1 MTAVMV
7 DGETV
12 LLVNVDGSVRAYSNR
27 CPHQA
32 SSLDEG
38 DLDGETLT
46 CAKHLWEFNAV
57 TGCGINPD
65 DATLTT
71 RLPGRRRRHDLRGHR
86 PVTRSR
92 VVVIGGGAG
101 SAAAVAELRKLGFD
115 GSLTLVSAEN
125 TVPYERPPL
134 SKGFLLGT
142 SGQVPVKD
150 AAWYEQ
156 ASVELILGSR
166 ATRLDLAA
174 RTVTLSGGAVL
185 GDHQLLLA
193 TGVRPR
199 VLPGLDGDS
208 VCYLRTGEDAAAL
221 RDRITAAG
229 HVAVLGGGF
238 IGCEVAAAA
247 IRLGKRATILEAL
260 PNLLHRALGPELADA
275 WWPASTGTKASTS
288 APGSRCSGSG
298 RAAAACGSAPWSATS
313 TPTSSSSAWAP
324 CPTPSSPSRPP
335 CRPAHGIE
343 VDECFATAAPDVY
356 AIGDVAAQHLP
367 EHGRR
372 VRVEHHDT
380 AIRHGRVAARNMLGQ
395 REPFGDVHWFW
406 SDQFDHTIS
415 SAGLISESDGPG
427 ELVIRGSLE
436 QRSFSAF
443 SLDGDRVRAVIALN
457 RPRDVLDARRL
468 IARDHSATAGQLRDE
483 SLPLKR
489 LAAPAVTAT

>member
-1 MTAVMV
+1 M
-7 DGETV
+7 
-12 LLVNVDGSVRAYSNR
+12 
-27 CPHQA
+27 
-32 SSLDEG
+32 
-38 DLDGETLT
+38 
-46 CAKHLWEFNAV
+46 K
-57 TGCGINPD
+57 
-65 DATLTT
+65 
-71 RLPGRRRRHDLRGHR
+71 
-86 PVTRSR
+86 RSR
-92 VVVIGGGAG
+92 IVVIGGGAG
-101 SAAAVAELRKLGFD
+101 SAAAVAELRKQGFD

-156 ASVELILGSR
+156 ASVELILSSR
-166 ATRLDLAA
+166 ATQLDLAA

-185 GDHQLLLA
+185 GYDQLLLA

-199 VLPGLDGDS
+199 VLPGLDGDG

-221 RDRITAAG
+221 RDRMTAAG

-260 PNLLHRALGPELADA
+260 PTLLHRALGPELGDVVAGIHRDEGVDVRTGQQVLGIRPRRGGLRISTAAGDVDADVLVVGVGTVPNTELA
-275 WWPASTGTKASTS
+275 EQAGLPAG
-288 APGSRCSGSG
+288 
-298 RAAAACGSAPWSATS
+298 
-313 TPTSSSSAWAP
+313 
-324 CPTPSSPSRPP
+324 
-335 CRPAHGIE
+335 HGIE
-343 VDECFATAAPDVY
+343 VDECFATAAPGIY

-367 EHGRR
+367 GHGRR

-380 AIRHGRVAARNMLGQ
+380 AIRHGRVAARNMAGQ
-395 REPFGDVHWFW
+395 REPFADVHWFW
-406 SDQFDHTIS
+406 SDQYDHTIS
-415 SAGLISESDGPG
+415 SAGLIPGSDGPG

-436 QRSFSAF
+436 QRNFSAF
-443 SLDGDRVRAVIALN
+443 SLDGDRVRAVISLN

-468 IARDHSATAGQLRDE
+468 IARNHSATAAQLCDE

>member
-1 MTAVMV
+1 V
-7 DGETV
+7 
-12 LLVNVDGSVRAYSNR
+12 
-27 CPHQA
+27 
-32 SSLDEG
+32 
-38 DLDGETLT
+38 
-46 CAKHLWEFNAV
+46 K
-57 TGCGINPD
+57 
-65 DATLTT
+65 
-71 RLPGRRRRHDLRGHR
+71 
-86 PVTRSR
+86 RSR
-92 VVVIGGGAG
+92 IVVIGGGAG
-101 SAAAVAELRKLGFD
+101 SAAAVAELRKQGFD

-150 AAWYEQ
+150 AVWYEQ

-185 GDHQLLLA
+185 GYDQLLLA

-199 VLPGLDGDS
+199 VLPGLDGDG
-208 VCYLRTGEDAAAL
+208 VCYLRTSEDAAAL
-221 RDRITAAG
+221 RDRMTAAG

-260 PNLLHRALGPELADA
+260 PTLLHRALGPELGDIVAGIHRDEGVDVRTGQQVLGIRPRRGGVRISTAAGDVDADVLVVGVGTVPNTELA
-275 WWPASTGTKASTS
+275 EQAGLPAG
-288 APGSRCSGSG
+288 
-298 RAAAACGSAPWSATS
+298 
-313 TPTSSSSAWAP
+313 
-324 CPTPSSPSRPP
+324 
-335 CRPAHGIE
+335 HGIE
-343 VDECFATAAPDVY
+343 VDECFATAAPGIY

-367 EHGRR
+367 GHGRR

-380 AIRHGRVAARNMLGQ
+380 AVRHGRVAARNMAGQ
-395 REPFGDVHWFW
+395 REPFADVHWFW
-406 SDQFDHTIS
+406 SDQYDHTIS
-415 SAGLISESDGPG
+415 SAGLIPGSDGPG

-436 QRSFSAF
+436 QRNFSAF
-443 SLDGDRVRAVIALN
+443 SLDGDRVRAVISLN

-468 IARDHSATAGQLRDE
+468 IARDHSATAAQLCDE

>member
-1 MTAVMV
+1 
-7 DGETV
+7 
-12 LLVNVDGSVRAYSNR
+12 
-27 CPHQA
+27 
-32 SSLDEG
+32 
-38 DLDGETLT
+38 
-46 CAKHLWEFNAV
+46 
-57 TGCGINPD
+57 
-65 DATLTT
+65 
-71 RLPGRRRRHDLRGHR
+71 
-86 PVTRSR
+86 
-92 VVVIGGGAG
+92 VVIGGGAG
-101 SAAAVAELRKLGFD
+101 SAAAVAELRKQGFD

-185 GDHQLLLA
+185 GYDQLLLA

-199 VLPGLDGDS
+199 VLPGLDGDG

-221 RDRITAAG
+221 RDRMTAAG

-260 PNLLHRALGPELADA
+260 PTLLHRALGPELGDVVAGIHRDEGVDVRTGQQVLGIRPRRGGVRISTAAGDVDADVLVVGVGTVPNTELA
-275 WWPASTGTKASTS
+275 EQAGLPAG
-288 APGSRCSGSG
+288 
-298 RAAAACGSAPWSATS
+298 
-313 TPTSSSSAWAP
+313 
-324 CPTPSSPSRPP
+324 
-335 CRPAHGIE
+335 HGIE
-343 VDECFATAAPDVY
+343 VDECFATAAPGIY

-367 EHGRR
+367 GHGRR

-380 AIRHGRVAARNMLGQ
+380 AIRHGRVAARNMAGQ
-395 REPFGDVHWFW
+395 REPFADVHWFW
-406 SDQFDHTIS
+406 SDQYDHTIS
-415 SAGLISESDGPG
+415 SAGLIPGSDGPG

-436 QRSFSAF
+436 QRNFSAF
-443 SLDGDRVRAVIALN
+443 SLDGDRVRAVISLN

-468 IARDHSATAGQLRDE
+468 IARDHSATAAQLCDE

>member
-1 MTAVMV
+1 V
-7 DGETV
+7 
-12 LLVNVDGSVRAYSNR
+12 
-27 CPHQA
+27 
-32 SSLDEG
+32 
-38 DLDGETLT
+38 
-46 CAKHLWEFNAV
+46 K
-57 TGCGINPD
+57 
-65 DATLTT
+65 
-71 RLPGRRRRHDLRGHR
+71 
-86 PVTRSR
+86 RSR
-92 VVVIGGGAG
+92 IVVIGGGAG
-101 SAAAVAELRKLGFD
+101 SAAAVAELRKQGFD

-185 GDHQLLLA
+185 GYDQLLLA

-199 VLPGLDGDS
+199 VLPGLDGDG
-208 VCYLRTGEDAAAL
+208 VCYLRTGEDAATL
-221 RDRITAAG
+221 RDRMTAAG

-260 PNLLHRALGPELADA
+260 PTLLHRALGPELGDVVAGIHRDEGVDVRTGQQVLGIRPRRGGLRISTAAGDVDADVLVVGVGTVPNTELA
-275 WWPASTGTKASTS
+275 EQAGLPAG
-288 APGSRCSGSG
+288 
-298 RAAAACGSAPWSATS
+298 
-313 TPTSSSSAWAP
+313 
-324 CPTPSSPSRPP
+324 
-335 CRPAHGIE
+335 HGIE
-343 VDECFATAAPDVY
+343 VDECFATAAPGIY

-367 EHGRR
+367 GHGRR

-380 AIRHGRVAARNMLGQ
+380 AIRHGRVAARNMAGQ
-395 REPFGDVHWFW
+395 REPFADVHWFW
-406 SDQFDHTIS
+406 SDQYDHTIS
-415 SAGLISESDGPG
+415 SAGLIPGSDGPG

-443 SLDGDRVRAVIALN
+443 SLDGDRVRAVISLN

-468 IARDHSATAGQLRDE
+468 IARNHSATAAQLCDE

>member
-1 MTAVMV
+1 
-7 DGETV
+7 
-12 LLVNVDGSVRAYSNR
+12 
-27 CPHQA
+27 
-32 SSLDEG
+32 
-38 DLDGETLT
+38 
-46 CAKHLWEFNAV
+46 
-57 TGCGINPD
+57 
-65 DATLTT
+65 
-71 RLPGRRRRHDLRGHR
+71 
-86 PVTRSR
+86 
-92 VVVIGGGAG
+92 VVIGGGAS
-101 SAAAVAELRKLGFD
+101 SAAAVAELRKQGFD

-185 GDHQLLLA
+185 GYDQLLLA

-199 VLPGLDGDS
+199 VLPGLDGDG

-221 RDRITAAG
+221 RDRMTAAR
-229 HVAVLGGGF
+229 HIAVLGGGF

-247 IRLGKRATILEAL
+247 VRLGKRATILEAL
-260 PNLLHRALGPELADA
+260 PTLLHRALGPELGDVVAGIHRDEGVDVRTGQQVLGIRPRRGGVRISTAAGDVDADVLVVGVGTVPNTELA
-275 WWPASTGTKASTS
+275 EQAGLPAG
-288 APGSRCSGSG
+288 
-298 RAAAACGSAPWSATS
+298 
-313 TPTSSSSAWAP
+313 
-324 CPTPSSPSRPP
+324 
-335 CRPAHGIE
+335 HGIE
-343 VDECFATAAPDVY
+343 VDECFATAAPGIY

-367 EHGRR
+367 GHGRR

-395 REPFGDVHWFW
+395 REPFADVHWFW

-415 SAGLISESDGPG
+415 SAGLIPGSDGPG

-443 SLDGDRVRAVIALN
+443 SLDGDRVRAVISLN
-457 RPRDVLDARRL
+457 RPRDVLDVRRL
-468 IARDHSATAGQLRDE
+468 IARDHSATAAQLRDE

-489 LAAPAVTAT
+489 LAAPPVTAT

>member
-1 MTAVMV
+1 
-7 DGETV
+7 
-12 LLVNVDGSVRAYSNR
+12 
-27 CPHQA
+27 
-32 SSLDEG
+32 
-38 DLDGETLT
+38 
-46 CAKHLWEFNAV
+46 
-57 TGCGINPD
+57 
-65 DATLTT
+65 
-71 RLPGRRRRHDLRGHR
+71 
-86 PVTRSR
+86 
-92 VVVIGGGAG
+92 VVIGGGAG
-101 SAAAVAELRKLGFD
+101 SAAAVAELRKQGFD

-185 GDHQLLLA
+185 GYDQLLLA

-199 VLPGLDGDS
+199 VLPGLDGDG

-221 RDRITAAG
+221 RDRMTAAR
-229 HVAVLGGGF
+229 HIAVLGGGF

-247 IRLGKRATILEAL
+247 VRLGKRATILEAL
-260 PNLLHRALGPELADA
+260 PTLLHRALGPELGDVVAGIHRDEGVDVRTGQQVLGIRPRRGGVRISTAAGDVDADVLVVGVGTVPNTELA
-275 WWPASTGTKASTS
+275 EQAGLPAG
-288 APGSRCSGSG
+288 
-298 RAAAACGSAPWSATS
+298 
-313 TPTSSSSAWAP
+313 
-324 CPTPSSPSRPP
+324 
-335 CRPAHGIE
+335 HGIE
-343 VDECFATAAPDVY
+343 VDECFATAAPGIY

-367 EHGRR
+367 GHGRR

-395 REPFGDVHWFW
+395 REPFADVHWFW

-415 SAGLISESDGPG
+415 SAGLIPGSDGPG

-443 SLDGDRVRAVIALN
+443 SLDGDRVRAVISLN
-457 RPRDVLDARRL
+457 RPRDVLDVRRL
-468 IARDHSATAGQLRDE
+468 IARDHSATAAQLRDE

>member
-1 MTAVMV
+1 M
-7 DGETV
+7 
-12 LLVNVDGSVRAYSNR
+12 
-27 CPHQA
+27 
-32 SSLDEG
+32 
-38 DLDGETLT
+38 
-46 CAKHLWEFNAV
+46 
-57 TGCGINPD
+57 
-65 DATLTT
+65 
-71 RLPGRRRRHDLRGHR
+71 
-86 PVTRSR
+86 
-92 VVVIGGGAG
+92 VIGGGAG
-101 SAAAVAELRKLGFD
+101 SAAAVAELRKQGFD

-185 GDHQLLLA
+185 GYDQLLLA

-199 VLPGLDGDS
+199 VLPGLDGDG
-208 VCYLRTGEDAAAL
+208 VCYLRTSEDAAAL
-221 RDRITAAG
+221 RDRMTAAG

-260 PNLLHRALGPELADA
+260 PTLLHRALGPELGDVVAGIHRDEGVDVRTGQQVLGIRPRRGGLRISTAAGDVDADVLVVGVGTVPNTELA
-275 WWPASTGTKASTS
+275 GQAGLPAG
-288 APGSRCSGSG
+288 
-298 RAAAACGSAPWSATS
+298 
-313 TPTSSSSAWAP
+313 
-324 CPTPSSPSRPP
+324 
-335 CRPAHGIE
+335 HGIE
-343 VDECFATAAPDVY
+343 VDECFATAAPGIY

-367 EHGRR
+367 GHGRR

-380 AIRHGRVAARNMLGQ
+380 AVRHGRVAARNMAGQ
-395 REPFGDVHWFW
+395 REPFADVHWFW
-406 SDQFDHTIS
+406 SDQYDHTIS
-415 SAGLISESDGPG
+415 SAGLIPGSDGPG

-436 QRSFSAF
+436 QRNFSAF
-443 SLDGDRVRAVIALN
+443 SLDGDRVRAVISLN

-468 IARDHSATAGQLRDE
+468 IARDHSATAAQLCDE

-489 LAAPAVTAT
+489 LAGPATTAT

>member
-1 MTAVMV
+1 
-7 DGETV
+7 
-12 LLVNVDGSVRAYSNR
+12 
-27 CPHQA
+27 
-32 SSLDEG
+32 
-38 DLDGETLT
+38 
-46 CAKHLWEFNAV
+46 
-57 TGCGINPD
+57 
-65 DATLTT
+65 
-71 RLPGRRRRHDLRGHR
+71 
-86 PVTRSR
+86 
-92 VVVIGGGAG
+92 VVIGGGAG
-101 SAAAVAELRKLGFD
+101 SAAAVAELRKQGFD

-150 AAWYEQ
+150 AVWYEQ

-185 GDHQLLLA
+185 GYDQLLLA

-199 VLPGLDGDS
+199 VLPGLDGDG
-208 VCYLRTGEDAAAL
+208 VCYLRTSEDAAAL
-221 RDRITAAG
+221 RDRMTAAG

-260 PNLLHRALGPELADA
+260 PTLLHRALGPELGDVVAGIHRDEGVDVRTGQQVLGIRPRRGGVRISTAAGDVDADVLVVGVGTVPNTELA
-275 WWPASTGTKASTS
+275 EQAGLPAG
-288 APGSRCSGSG
+288 
-298 RAAAACGSAPWSATS
+298 
-313 TPTSSSSAWAP
+313 
-324 CPTPSSPSRPP
+324 
-335 CRPAHGIE
+335 HGIE
-343 VDECFATAAPDVY
+343 VDECFATAAPGIY

-367 EHGRR
+367 GHGRR

-380 AIRHGRVAARNMLGQ
+380 AIRHGRVAARNMAGQ
-395 REPFGDVHWFW
+395 REPFADVHWFW
-406 SDQFDHTIS
+406 SDQYDHTIS
-415 SAGLISESDGPG
+415 SAGLIPGSDGPG

-443 SLDGDRVRAVIALN
+443 SLDGDRVRAVISLN

-468 IARDHSATAGQLRDE
+468 IARDHSATAAQLCDE

>member
-1 MTAVMV
+1 M
-7 DGETV
+7 
-12 LLVNVDGSVRAYSNR
+12 
-27 CPHQA
+27 
-32 SSLDEG
+32 
-38 DLDGETLT
+38 
-46 CAKHLWEFNAV
+46 
-57 TGCGINPD
+57 
-65 DATLTT
+65 
-71 RLPGRRRRHDLRGHR
+71 R
-86 PVTRSR
+86 PSR
-92 VVVIGGGAG
+92 IVVIGGGAS
-101 SAAAVAELRKLGFD
+101 SAAAVAELRKQGFD

-185 GDHQLLLA
+185 GYDQLLLA

-199 VLPGLDGDS
+199 VLPGLDGDG

-221 RDRITAAG
+221 RDRMTAAG

-260 PNLLHRALGPELADA
+260 PTLLHRALGPELGDVVAGIHRDEGVDVRTGQQVLGIRPRRGGVRISTAAGDVDADVLVVGVGTVPSTELA
-275 WWPASTGTKASTS
+275 EQAGLPAG
-288 APGSRCSGSG
+288 
-298 RAAAACGSAPWSATS
+298 
-313 TPTSSSSAWAP
+313 
-324 CPTPSSPSRPP
+324 
-335 CRPAHGIE
+335 HGIE
-343 VDECFATAAPDVY
+343 VDECFATAAPGIY

-367 EHGRR
+367 GHGRR

-395 REPFGDVHWFW
+395 REPFADVHWFW

-415 SAGLISESDGPG
+415 SAGLIPGSDGPG

-443 SLDGDRVRAVIALN
+443 SLDGDRVRAVISLN

-468 IARDHSATAGQLRDE
+468 IARDHSATAAQLRDE

-489 LAAPAVTAT
+489 LAAPAGTAT

>member
-1 MTAVMV
+1 M
-7 DGETV
+7 
-12 LLVNVDGSVRAYSNR
+12 
-27 CPHQA
+27 
-32 SSLDEG
+32 
-38 DLDGETLT
+38 
-46 CAKHLWEFNAV
+46 
-57 TGCGINPD
+57 
-65 DATLTT
+65 
-71 RLPGRRRRHDLRGHR
+71 
-86 PVTRSR
+86 
-92 VVVIGGGAG
+92 VIGGGAG
-101 SAAAVAELRKLGFD
+101 SAAAVAELRKQGFD

-185 GDHQLLLA
+185 GYDRLLLA

-199 VLPGLDGDS
+199 VLPGLDGDG

-221 RDRITAAG
+221 RDRMTAAG

-247 IRLGKRATILEAL
+247 VRLGKRATILEAL
-260 PNLLHRALGPELADA
+260 PTLLHRALGPELGDIVAGIHRDEGVDVRTGQQVLGIRPRRGGVRISTAAGDLDADVLVVGVGTVPNSELA
-275 WWPASTGTKASTS
+275 GQAGLPAG
-288 APGSRCSGSG
+288 
-298 RAAAACGSAPWSATS
+298 
-313 TPTSSSSAWAP
+313 
-324 CPTPSSPSRPP
+324 
-335 CRPAHGIE
+335 HGIE
-343 VDECFATAAPDVY
+343 VDECFATAAPGIY

-367 EHGRR
+367 GHGRR

-380 AIRHGRVAARNMLGQ
+380 ALRHGRVAARNMLGH
-395 REPFGDVHWFW
+395 REPFCDVHWFW

-415 SAGLISESDGPG
+415 SAGLVPESDGTG

-443 SLDGDRVRAVIALN
+443 SLDGDRVRAVISLN

>member
-1 MTAVMV
+1 M
-7 DGETV
+7 
-12 LLVNVDGSVRAYSNR
+12 
-27 CPHQA
+27 
-32 SSLDEG
+32 
-38 DLDGETLT
+38 
-46 CAKHLWEFNAV
+46 K
-57 TGCGINPD
+57 
-65 DATLTT
+65 
-71 RLPGRRRRHDLRGHR
+71 
-86 PVTRSR
+86 RSR
-92 VVVIGGGAG
+92 IVVIGGGAG
-101 SAAAVAELRKLGFD
+101 SAAAVAELRKQGFD

-185 GDHQLLLA
+185 GYDQLLLA

-199 VLPGLDGDS
+199 VLPGLDGDG
-208 VCYLRTGEDAAAL
+208 VCYLRTGEDAATL
-221 RDRITAAG
+221 RDRMTAAG

-260 PNLLHRALGPELADA
+260 PTLLHRALGPELGDVVAGIHRDEGVDVRTGQQVLGIRPRRGGVRISTAAGDVDADVLVVGVGTVPNTELA
-275 WWPASTGTKASTS
+275 EQAGLPAG
-288 APGSRCSGSG
+288 
-298 RAAAACGSAPWSATS
+298 
-313 TPTSSSSAWAP
+313 
-324 CPTPSSPSRPP
+324 
-335 CRPAHGIE
+335 HGIE
-343 VDECFATAAPDVY
+343 VDECFATAAPGIY

-367 EHGRR
+367 GHGRR

-380 AIRHGRVAARNMLGQ
+380 AIRHGRVAARNMAGQ
-395 REPFGDVHWFW
+395 REPFADVHWFW
-406 SDQFDHTIS
+406 SDQYDHTIS
-415 SAGLISESDGPG
+415 SAGLIPGSDGPG

-443 SLDGDRVRAVIALN
+443 SLDGDRVRAVISLN

-468 IARDHSATAGQLRDE
+468 IARDHSATAAQLCDE

>member
-1 MTAVMV
+1 
-7 DGETV
+7 
-12 LLVNVDGSVRAYSNR
+12 
-27 CPHQA
+27 
-32 SSLDEG
+32 
-38 DLDGETLT
+38 
-46 CAKHLWEFNAV
+46 
-57 TGCGINPD
+57 
-65 DATLTT
+65 
-71 RLPGRRRRHDLRGHR
+71 
-86 PVTRSR
+86 
-92 VVVIGGGAG
+92 VVIGGGAG
-101 SAAAVAELRKLGFD
+101 SAAAVAELRKQGYD

-185 GDHQLLLA
+185 GYDQLLLA

-199 VLPGLDGDS
+199 VLPGLDGDG
-208 VCYLRTGEDAAAL
+208 VCYLRTSEDAAAL
-221 RDRITAAG
+221 RDRMTAAG

-247 IRLGKRATILEAL
+247 IRLGKRTTILEAL
-260 PNLLHRALGPELADA
+260 PTLLHRALGPELGDVVAGIHRDEGVDVRTGQQVLGIRPRRGGVRISTAAGDVDADVLVVGVGTVPNTELA
-275 WWPASTGTKASTS
+275 EQAGLPAG
-288 APGSRCSGSG
+288 
-298 RAAAACGSAPWSATS
+298 
-313 TPTSSSSAWAP
+313 
-324 CPTPSSPSRPP
+324 
-335 CRPAHGIE
+335 HGIE
-343 VDECFATAAPDVY
+343 VDECFATAAPGIY

-367 EHGRR
+367 GHGRR

-380 AIRHGRVAARNMLGQ
+380 AIRHGRVAARNMAGQ
-395 REPFGDVHWFW
+395 REPFADVHWFW
-406 SDQFDHTIS
+406 SDQYDHTIS
-415 SAGLISESDGPG
+415 SAGLIPGSDGPG

-443 SLDGDRVRAVIALN
+443 SLDGDRVRAVISLN

-468 IARDHSATAGQLRDE
+468 IARNHSATAAQLCDE

>member
-1 MTAVMV
+1 
-7 DGETV
+7 
-12 LLVNVDGSVRAYSNR
+12 
-27 CPHQA
+27 
-32 SSLDEG
+32 
-38 DLDGETLT
+38 
-46 CAKHLWEFNAV
+46 
-57 TGCGINPD
+57 
-65 DATLTT
+65 
-71 RLPGRRRRHDLRGHR
+71 
-86 PVTRSR
+86 
-92 VVVIGGGAG
+92 VVIGGGAG
-101 SAAAVAELRKLGFD
+101 SAAAVAELRKQGFD

-185 GDHQLLLA
+185 GYDQLLLA

-199 VLPGLDGDS
+199 VLPGLDGDG
-208 VCYLRTGEDAAAL
+208 VCYLRTGEDAIAL
-221 RDRITAAG
+221 RDRMTAAG

-260 PNLLHRALGPELADA
+260 PTLLHRALGPELGDVVAGIHRDEGVDVRTGQQVLGIRPRRGGVRISTAAGDVDADVLVVGVGTVPNTELA
-275 WWPASTGTKASTS
+275 EQAGLPAG
-288 APGSRCSGSG
+288 
-298 RAAAACGSAPWSATS
+298 
-313 TPTSSSSAWAP
+313 
-324 CPTPSSPSRPP
+324 
-335 CRPAHGIE
+335 HGIE
-343 VDECFATAAPDVY
+343 VDECFATAAPGIY

-367 EHGRR
+367 GHGRR

-380 AIRHGRVAARNMLGQ
+380 AVRHGRVAARNMAGQ
-395 REPFGDVHWFW
+395 REPFADVHWFW
-406 SDQFDHTIS
+406 SDQYDHTIS
-415 SAGLISESDGPG
+415 SAGLIPGSDGPG

-443 SLDGDRVRAVIALN
+443 SLDGDRVRAVISLN

-468 IARDHSATAGQLRDE
+468 IARDHSATAAQLCDE

>member
-1 MTAVMV
+1 V
-7 DGETV
+7 
-12 LLVNVDGSVRAYSNR
+12 
-27 CPHQA
+27 
-32 SSLDEG
+32 
-38 DLDGETLT
+38 
-46 CAKHLWEFNAV
+46 K
-57 TGCGINPD
+57 
-65 DATLTT
+65 
-71 RLPGRRRRHDLRGHR
+71 
-86 PVTRSR
+86 RSR
-92 VVVIGGGAG
+92 IVVIGGGAG
-101 SAAAVAELRKLGFD
+101 SAAAVAELRKQGFD

-150 AAWYEQ
+150 AVWYEQ

-185 GDHQLLLA
+185 GYDQLLLA

-199 VLPGLDGDS
+199 VLPGLDGDG

-221 RDRITAAG
+221 RDRMTAAG

-260 PNLLHRALGPELADA
+260 PTLLHRALGPELGDVVAGIHRDEGVDVRTGQQVLGIRPRRGGVRISTAAGDVDADVLVVGVGTVPNTELA
-275 WWPASTGTKASTS
+275 EQAGLPAG
-288 APGSRCSGSG
+288 
-298 RAAAACGSAPWSATS
+298 
-313 TPTSSSSAWAP
+313 
-324 CPTPSSPSRPP
+324 
-335 CRPAHGIE
+335 HGIE
-343 VDECFATAAPDVY
+343 VDECFATAAPGIY

-367 EHGRR
+367 GHGRR

-380 AIRHGRVAARNMLGQ
+380 AIRHGRVAARNMAGQ
-395 REPFGDVHWFW
+395 REPFADVHWFW
-406 SDQFDHTIS
+406 SDQYDHTIS
-415 SAGLISESDGPG
+415 SAGLIPGSDGPG

-436 QRSFSAF
+436 QRNFSAF
-443 SLDGDRVRAVIALN
+443 SLDGDRVRAVISLN
-457 RPRDVLDARRL
+457 RPRDVLDTRRL
-468 IARDHSATAGQLRDE
+468 IARDHSATAAQLRDE

>member
-1 MTAVMV
+1 
-7 DGETV
+7 
-12 LLVNVDGSVRAYSNR
+12 
-27 CPHQA
+27 
-32 SSLDEG
+32 
-38 DLDGETLT
+38 
-46 CAKHLWEFNAV
+46 
-57 TGCGINPD
+57 
-65 DATLTT
+65 
-71 RLPGRRRRHDLRGHR
+71 
-86 PVTRSR
+86 
-92 VVVIGGGAG
+92 VVIGGGAG
-101 SAAAVAELRKLGFD
+101 SAAAVAELRKQGFD

-174 RTVTLSGGAVL
+174 RTVTLSGGAIL
-185 GDHQLLLA
+185 GYDQLLLA

-199 VLPGLDGDS
+199 VLPGLDGDG

-221 RDRITAAG
+221 RDRMTAAG

-260 PNLLHRALGPELADA
+260 PTLLHRALGPELGDVVAGIHRDEGVDVRTGQQVLGIRPRRGGVRISTAAGDVDADVLVVGVGTVPNTELA
-275 WWPASTGTKASTS
+275 QQAGLPAG
-288 APGSRCSGSG
+288 
-298 RAAAACGSAPWSATS
+298 
-313 TPTSSSSAWAP
+313 
-324 CPTPSSPSRPP
+324 
-335 CRPAHGIE
+335 HGIE
-343 VDECFATAAPDVY
+343 VDECFATAAPGIY

-367 EHGRR
+367 GHGRR

-395 REPFGDVHWFW
+395 REPFADVHWFW

-415 SAGLISESDGPG
+415 SAGLIPGSDGPG

-443 SLDGDRVRAVIALN
+443 SLDGDRVRAVISLN

-468 IARDHSATAGQLRDE
+468 IARDHSATAAQLCDE

>member
-1 MTAVMV
+1 M
-7 DGETV
+7 
-12 LLVNVDGSVRAYSNR
+12 
-27 CPHQA
+27 
-32 SSLDEG
+32 
-38 DLDGETLT
+38 
-46 CAKHLWEFNAV
+46 K
-57 TGCGINPD
+57 
-65 DATLTT
+65 
-71 RLPGRRRRHDLRGHR
+71 
-86 PVTRSR
+86 RSR
-92 VVVIGGGAG
+92 IVVIGGGAG
-101 SAAAVAELRKLGFD
+101 SAAAVAELRKQGFD

-185 GDHQLLLA
+185 GYDQLLLA

-199 VLPGLDGDS
+199 VLPGLDGDG
-208 VCYLRTGEDAAAL
+208 VCYLRTGEDAATL
-221 RDRITAAG
+221 RDRMTAAG

-260 PNLLHRALGPELADA
+260 PTLLHRALGPELGDVVAGIHRDEGVDVRTGQQVLGIRPRRGGLRISTAAGDVDADVLVVGVGTVPNTELA
-275 WWPASTGTKASTS
+275 EQAGLPAG
-288 APGSRCSGSG
+288 
-298 RAAAACGSAPWSATS
+298 
-313 TPTSSSSAWAP
+313 
-324 CPTPSSPSRPP
+324 
-335 CRPAHGIE
+335 HGIE
-343 VDECFATAAPDVY
+343 VDECFATAAPGIY

-367 EHGRR
+367 GHGRR

-380 AIRHGRVAARNMLGQ
+380 AVRHGRVAARNMAGQ
-395 REPFGDVHWFW
+395 REPFADVHWFW
-406 SDQFDHTIS
+406 SDQYDHTIS
-415 SAGLISESDGPG
+415 SAGLIPGSDGPG

-443 SLDGDRVRAVIALN
+443 SLDGDRVRAVISLN

-468 IARDHSATAGQLRDE
+468 IARDHSATAAQLCDE

>member
-1 MTAVMV
+1 V
-7 DGETV
+7 
-12 LLVNVDGSVRAYSNR
+12 
-27 CPHQA
+27 
-32 SSLDEG
+32 
-38 DLDGETLT
+38 
-46 CAKHLWEFNAV
+46 K
-57 TGCGINPD
+57 
-65 DATLTT
+65 
-71 RLPGRRRRHDLRGHR
+71 
-86 PVTRSR
+86 RSR
-92 VVVIGGGAG
+92 IVVIGGGAG
-101 SAAAVAELRKLGFD
+101 SAAAVAELRKQGFD

-166 ATRLDLAA
+166 ATGLDPAA

-185 GDHQLLLA
+185 GYDQLLLA

-199 VLPGLDGDS
+199 VLPGLDGDG

-221 RDRITAAG
+221 RDRMTAAG

-260 PNLLHRALGPELADA
+260 PTLLHRALGPELGDVVAGIHRDEGVDVRTGQQVLGIRPRRGGVRISTAAGDVDADVLVVGVGTVPNTELA
-275 WWPASTGTKASTS
+275 EQAGLPAG
-288 APGSRCSGSG
+288 
-298 RAAAACGSAPWSATS
+298 
-313 TPTSSSSAWAP
+313 
-324 CPTPSSPSRPP
+324 
-335 CRPAHGIE
+335 HGIE
-343 VDECFATAAPDVY
+343 VDECFATAAPGIY

-367 EHGRR
+367 GHGRR

-380 AIRHGRVAARNMLGQ
+380 AVRHGRVAARNMAGQ
-395 REPFGDVHWFW
+395 REPFADVHWFW
-406 SDQFDHTIS
+406 SDQYDHTIS
-415 SAGLISESDGPG
+415 SAGLIPGSDGPG

-443 SLDGDRVRAVIALN
+443 SLDGDRVRAVISLN

-468 IARDHSATAGQLRDE
+468 IARNHSATAAQLCDE

>member
-1 MTAVMV
+1 M
-7 DGETV
+7 
-12 LLVNVDGSVRAYSNR
+12 
-27 CPHQA
+27 
-32 SSLDEG
+32 
-38 DLDGETLT
+38 
-46 CAKHLWEFNAV
+46 K
-57 TGCGINPD
+57 
-65 DATLTT
+65 
-71 RLPGRRRRHDLRGHR
+71 
-86 PVTRSR
+86 RSR
-92 VVVIGGGAG
+92 IVVIGGGAG
-101 SAAAVAELRKLGFD
+101 SAAAVAELRKQGYD

-185 GDHQLLLA
+185 GYDQLLLA

-199 VLPGLDGDS
+199 VLPGLDGDG

-221 RDRITAAG
+221 RDRMTAAG

-260 PNLLHRALGPELADA
+260 PTLLHRALGPELGDVVAGIHRDEGVDVRTGQQVLGIRPRRGGLRISTAAGDVDADVLVVGVGTVPNTELA
-275 WWPASTGTKASTS
+275 EQAGLPAG
-288 APGSRCSGSG
+288 
-298 RAAAACGSAPWSATS
+298 
-313 TPTSSSSAWAP
+313 
-324 CPTPSSPSRPP
+324 
-335 CRPAHGIE
+335 HGIE
-343 VDECFATAAPDVY
+343 VDECFATAAPGIY
-356 AIGDVAAQHLP
+356 AVGDVAAQHLP
-367 EHGRR
+367 GHGRR

-380 AIRHGRVAARNMLGQ
+380 AIRHGRVAARNMAGQ
-395 REPFGDVHWFW
+395 REPFADVHWFW
-406 SDQFDHTIS
+406 SDQYDHTIS
-415 SAGLISESDGPG
+415 SAGLIPGSDGPG

-443 SLDGDRVRAVIALN
+443 SLDGDRVRAVISLN

-468 IARDHSATAGQLRDE
+468 IARDHSATAAQLCDE

>member
-1 MTAVMV
+1 M
-7 DGETV
+7 
-12 LLVNVDGSVRAYSNR
+12 
-27 CPHQA
+27 
-32 SSLDEG
+32 
-38 DLDGETLT
+38 
-46 CAKHLWEFNAV
+46 
-57 TGCGINPD
+57 
-65 DATLTT
+65 
-71 RLPGRRRRHDLRGHR
+71 R
-86 PVTRSR
+86 PSR
-92 VVVIGGGAG
+92 IVVIGGGAS
-101 SAAAVAELRKLGFD
+101 SAAAVAELRKQGFD

-156 ASVELILGSR
+156 AAVELILGSR

-185 GDHQLLLA
+185 GYDQLLLA

-199 VLPGLDGDS
+199 VLPGLDGDG

-221 RDRITAAG
+221 RDRMTAAR

-260 PNLLHRALGPELADA
+260 PTLLHRALGPELGDIVAGIHRDEGVDVRTGQQVLGIRPRRGGVRISTAAGDVDADVLVVGVGTVPSTELA
-275 WWPASTGTKASTS
+275 EQAGLPAG
-288 APGSRCSGSG
+288 
-298 RAAAACGSAPWSATS
+298 
-313 TPTSSSSAWAP
+313 
-324 CPTPSSPSRPP
+324 
-335 CRPAHGIE
+335 HGIE
-343 VDECFATAAPDVY
+343 VDECFATAAPGIY

-367 EHGRR
+367 GHGRR

-395 REPFGDVHWFW
+395 REPFADVHWFW
-406 SDQFDHTIS
+406 SDQFDYTIS
-415 SAGLISESDGPG
+415 SAGLIPESDGRG

-443 SLDGDRVRAVIALN
+443 SLDGDRVRAVISLN
-457 RPRDVLDARRL
+457 RPRDVLDTRRL
-468 IARDHSATAGQLRDE
+468 IARDHSATAAQLRDE

>member
-1 MTAVMV
+1 M
-7 DGETV
+7 
-12 LLVNVDGSVRAYSNR
+12 
-27 CPHQA
+27 
-32 SSLDEG
+32 
-38 DLDGETLT
+38 
-46 CAKHLWEFNAV
+46 
-57 TGCGINPD
+57 
-65 DATLTT
+65 
-71 RLPGRRRRHDLRGHR
+71 
-86 PVTRSR
+86 
-92 VVVIGGGAG
+92 VIGGGAG
-101 SAAAVAELRKLGFD
+101 SAAAVAELRKQGFD

-150 AAWYEQ
+150 AVWYEQ

-185 GDHQLLLA
+185 GYDQLLLA

-199 VLPGLDGDS
+199 VLPGLDGDG
-208 VCYLRTGEDAAAL
+208 VCYLRTSEDAAAL
-221 RDRITAAG
+221 RDRMTAAG

-260 PNLLHRALGPELADA
+260 PTLLHRALGPELGDVVAGIHRDEGVDVRTGQQVLGIRPRRGGLRISTAAGDVDADVLVVGVGTVPNTELA
-275 WWPASTGTKASTS
+275 EQAGLPAG
-288 APGSRCSGSG
+288 
-298 RAAAACGSAPWSATS
+298 
-313 TPTSSSSAWAP
+313 
-324 CPTPSSPSRPP
+324 
-335 CRPAHGIE
+335 HGIE
-343 VDECFATAAPDVY
+343 VDECFATAAPGIY

-367 EHGRR
+367 GHGRR

-380 AIRHGRVAARNMLGQ
+380 AIRHGRVAARNMAGQ
-395 REPFGDVHWFW
+395 REPFADVHWFW
-406 SDQFDHTIS
+406 SDQYDHTIS
-415 SAGLISESDGPG
+415 SAGLIPGSDGPG

-443 SLDGDRVRAVIALN
+443 SLDGDRVRAVISLN

-468 IARDHSATAGQLRDE
+468 IARDHSATAAQLCDE

>member
-1 MTAVMV
+1 M
-7 DGETV
+7 
-12 LLVNVDGSVRAYSNR
+12 
-27 CPHQA
+27 
-32 SSLDEG
+32 
-38 DLDGETLT
+38 
-46 CAKHLWEFNAV
+46 
-57 TGCGINPD
+57 
-65 DATLTT
+65 
-71 RLPGRRRRHDLRGHR
+71 
-86 PVTRSR
+86 
-92 VVVIGGGAG
+92 VIGGGAG
-101 SAAAVAELRKLGFD
+101 SAAAVAELRKQGFD

-125 TVPYERPPL
+125 TVPSERPPL

-174 RTVTLSGGAVL
+174 RTVTLSGGAAL
-185 GDHQLLLA
+185 GYDQLLLA

-199 VLPGLDGDS
+199 VLPGLDGDG
-208 VCYLRTGEDAAAL
+208 VCYLRTSEDAAAL
-221 RDRITAAG
+221 RDRMTAAG

-260 PNLLHRALGPELADA
+260 PTLLHRALGPELGDVVAGIHRDEGVDVRTGQQVLGIRPRRGGVRISTAAGDVDADVLVVGVGTVPNTELA
-275 WWPASTGTKASTS
+275 EQAGLPAG
-288 APGSRCSGSG
+288 
-298 RAAAACGSAPWSATS
+298 
-313 TPTSSSSAWAP
+313 
-324 CPTPSSPSRPP
+324 
-335 CRPAHGIE
+335 HGIE
-343 VDECFATAAPDVY
+343 VDECFATAAPGIY

-367 EHGRR
+367 GHGRR

-380 AIRHGRVAARNMLGQ
+380 AIRHGRVAARNMLGR

-406 SDQFDHTIS
+406 SDQYDHTIS
-415 SAGLISESDGPG
+415 SAGLIPGSDGPG

-443 SLDGDRVRAVIALN
+443 SLDGDRVRAVISLN

-468 IARDHSATAGQLRDE
+468 IARDHSATAAQLCDE

>member
-1 MTAVMV
+1 
-7 DGETV
+7 
-12 LLVNVDGSVRAYSNR
+12 
-27 CPHQA
+27 
-32 SSLDEG
+32 
-38 DLDGETLT
+38 
-46 CAKHLWEFNAV
+46 
-57 TGCGINPD
+57 
-65 DATLTT
+65 
-71 RLPGRRRRHDLRGHR
+71 
-86 PVTRSR
+86 
-92 VVVIGGGAG
+92 VVIGGGAG
-101 SAAAVAELRKLGFD
+101 SAAAVAELRKQGFD

-185 GDHQLLLA
+185 GYDQLLLA

-199 VLPGLDGDS
+199 VLPGLDGDG
-208 VCYLRTGEDAAAL
+208 VCYLRTGEDAATL
-221 RDRITAAG
+221 RDRMTAAG

-260 PNLLHRALGPELADA
+260 PTLLHRALGPELGDVVAGIHRDEGVDVRTGQQVLGIRPRRGGVRISTAAGDVDADVLVVGVGTVPNTELA
-275 WWPASTGTKASTS
+275 EQAGLPAG
-288 APGSRCSGSG
+288 
-298 RAAAACGSAPWSATS
+298 
-313 TPTSSSSAWAP
+313 
-324 CPTPSSPSRPP
+324 
-335 CRPAHGIE
+335 HGIE
-343 VDECFATAAPDVY
+343 VDECFATAAPGIY

-380 AIRHGRVAARNMLGQ
+380 AVRHGRVAARNMAGQ
-395 REPFGDVHWFW
+395 REPFADVHWFW
-406 SDQFDHTIS
+406 SDQYDHTIS
-415 SAGLISESDGPG
+415 SAGLIPGSDGPG

-436 QRSFSAF
+436 QRNFSAF
-443 SLDGDRVRAVIALN
+443 SLDGDRVRAVISLN

-468 IARDHSATAGQLRDE
+468 IARNHSATAAQLCDE

>member
-1 MTAVMV
+1 M
-7 DGETV
+7 
-12 LLVNVDGSVRAYSNR
+12 
-27 CPHQA
+27 
-32 SSLDEG
+32 
-38 DLDGETLT
+38 
-46 CAKHLWEFNAV
+46 
-57 TGCGINPD
+57 
-65 DATLTT
+65 
-71 RLPGRRRRHDLRGHR
+71 
-86 PVTRSR
+86 
-92 VVVIGGGAG
+92 VIGGGAG
-101 SAAAVAELRKLGFD
+101 SAAAVAELRKQGFD

-185 GDHQLLLA
+185 GYDQLLLA

-199 VLPGLDGDS
+199 VLPGLDGDG
-208 VCYLRTGEDAAAL
+208 VCYLRTSEDAAAL
-221 RDRITAAG
+221 RDRMTAAG

-260 PNLLHRALGPELADA
+260 PTLLHRALGPELVDVVAGIHRDEGVDVRTGQQVLGIRPRPGGLRISTAAGDVDADVLIVGVGTVPNTELA
-275 WWPASTGTKASTS
+275 EQAGLPAG
-288 APGSRCSGSG
+288 
-298 RAAAACGSAPWSATS
+298 
-313 TPTSSSSAWAP
+313 
-324 CPTPSSPSRPP
+324 
-335 CRPAHGIE
+335 HGIE
-343 VDECFATAAPDVY
+343 VDECFATAAPGIY

-367 EHGRR
+367 GHGRR

-380 AIRHGRVAARNMLGQ
+380 AIRHGRVAARNMAGQ
-395 REPFGDVHWFW
+395 REPFADVHWFW
-406 SDQFDHTIS
+406 SDQYDHTIS
-415 SAGLISESDGPG
+415 SAGLIPGSDGPG

-443 SLDGDRVRAVIALN
+443 SLDGDRVRAVISLN

-468 IARDHSATAGQLRDE
+468 IARDHSATAAQLCDE